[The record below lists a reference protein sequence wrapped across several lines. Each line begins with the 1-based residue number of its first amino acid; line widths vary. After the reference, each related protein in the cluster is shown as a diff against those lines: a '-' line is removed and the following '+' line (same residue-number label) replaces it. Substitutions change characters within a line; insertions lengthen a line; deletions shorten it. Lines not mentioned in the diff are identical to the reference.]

1 MSDEIDDILITINLR
16 SRRNVSLPINILDLI
31 NGDNSGDESVGLRRY
46 FNFVN
51 RWTIL
56 NSDEN
61 VIYSF
66 CNESSQLVSFII

>member
-1 MSDEIDDILITINLR
+1 MSDEIDDIIITINLR
-16 SRRNVSLPINILDLI
+16 SCRNVSMSINILDLI
-31 NGDNSGDESVGLRRY
+31 NEDNSGGASVGLRRH
-46 FNFVN
+46 FNFVIP
-51 RWTIL
+51 WAIL

>member
-16 SRRNVSLPINILDLI
+16 SCRNVSMSINILDLI
-31 NGDNSGDESVGLRRY
+31 NEDNSGDASVGLRRH
-46 FNFVN
+46 FNFVIP
-51 RWTIL
+51 WAIL

-66 CNESSQLVSFII
+66 SNESSQLVCFII